1 MPWIMRAEIAMR
13 ELTPSQRADVLQI
26 QQPPQQEK
34 SGGGA
39 EVQAGGGA
47 TGIYTTLIDAIDEVQ

>member
-1 MPWIMRAEIAMR
+1 MRAEIAMR
-13 ELTPSQRADVLQI
+13 ELTPSQRAAVLQI
-26 QQPPQQEK
+26 QQPPPPQQQEK

-39 EVQAGGGA
+39 EVQAGGA